1 MGVQR
6 SNVLHH
12 VYPPSVGRA
21 SIQHL
26 VPNVQ
31 KGDHMRWPTPYFPKT
46 DYHAAGRR
54 LDLARQILFWS
65 IFHRLRTSLAPCAG
79 RLIDR
84 LGMEFGARDSAA
96 YPVALGP
103 RRRLRSSH
111 VRGLDKGKKRTDE
124 RTRTA
129 DLESHYECAGRR
141 CWGVHSLAN
150 AAFIEDFLCCGL
162 QCIAPYCARGGIR
175 MVSEWYQSAIGLQDN
190 TPITATITEGRY
202 LHRLRLLQETL
213 AFDLLTFTMAREDV
227 LPI

>member
-1 MGVQR
+1 
-6 SNVLHH
+6 
-12 VYPPSVGRA
+12 
-21 SIQHL
+21 
-26 VPNVQ
+26 
-31 KGDHMRWPTPYFPKT
+31 MRWPTPYFPKT

-150 AAFIEDFLCCGL
+150 AAFLGGFLFCDL
-162 QCIAPYCARGGIR
+162 LSVAPYCARGGIR
-175 MVSEWYQSAIGLQDN
+175 VVSTSDWTAGQHAYNRYHYGGQVPAASSITTRDFGLRS
-190 TPITATITEGRY
+190 PYFHHGPRRCAPHLAGR
-202 LHRLRLLQETL
+202 RGVLRPRGT
-213 AFDLLTFTMAREDV
+213 
-227 LPI
+227 